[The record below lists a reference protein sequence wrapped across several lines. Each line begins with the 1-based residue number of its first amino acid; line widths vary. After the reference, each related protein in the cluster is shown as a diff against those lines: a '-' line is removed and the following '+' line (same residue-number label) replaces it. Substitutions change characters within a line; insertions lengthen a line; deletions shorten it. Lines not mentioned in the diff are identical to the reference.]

1 LNIDLNNG
9 GQADAY
15 EVQPPKKVVKLTAG
29 KVTIELPV
37 LIIPGTHP
45 NTVGIAVGYGRI
57 DSLGKSVIGT
67 GKNAFPL
74 ANFNG
79 QTISFDNSNVTLTLT
94 DQTYPVALT
103 QTHFR
108 YDTTQGTRTEVMKEL
123 SLASFIAHPTEI
135 REERANEYRGQMAGG
150 DKMTNE
156 EVLANFEKDA
166 TIYPD
171 TIVQVLSGE

>member
-1 LNIDLNNG
+1 
-9 GQADAY
+9 
-15 EVQPPKKVVKLTAG
+15 
-29 KVTIELPV
+29 
-37 LIIPGTHP
+37 
-45 NTVGIAVGYGRI
+45 
-57 DSLGKSVIGT
+57 
-67 GKNAFPL
+67 
-74 ANFNG
+74 
-79 QTISFDNSNVTLTLT
+79 LT
-94 DQTYPVALT
+94 DATYPVALT

-166 TIYPD
+166 TIYPVYD
-171 TIVQVLSGE
+171 RPGIKWGMNVDLNACNGCGACVVACNAENNVAVVGKPEVLRGHEMHWLRVSAL